1 MSTTVAAFMQSPS
14 HPLEVRLT
22 RTRTRLLI
30 LATAAALGA
39 LTVAAPAHAAVPD
52 AFGFVL
58 WNGSSVV
65 PSGTYPAGS
74 TAGPI
79 VPGRYKVVF
88 AGQAATGG
96 VVHVTAVNGAP
107 HWCQVDG
114 FGPSGANEVA
124 QVSCYKAG
132 GALDFS
138 GFSVIFDRSSGP
150 VTSAAGRFGYV
161 DSTPSGGIVS
171 QFNSSGA
178 VNSVAH
184 VGIGQWIVKLP
195 GLGTPGPIDGSA
207 QATAVNPSVPARCK
221 VGKWASGPA
230 GQQVLVLCFDA
241 TGAPFDTRFTMT
253 YQYQR
258 ALYGPALPPKDF
270 GYLFNVPP
278 VGPPSTN
285 FNSLTGPGTNTLT
298 VAGVGLSL
306 VRFPAIGV
314 VPDDIQVTATG
325 GTSDF
330 CGLNTTWGHLGGDTV
345 VRDVNCF
352 TNAGAPVNSGFLVS
366 DNSAF

>member
-1 MSTTVAAFMQSPS
+1 MTIK
-14 HPLEVRLT
+14 
-22 RTRTRLLI
+22 TRLL
-30 LATAAALGA
+30 AVAAAAALGA
-39 LTVAAPAHAAVPD
+39 LADAAPAHAAVPD

-65 PSGTYPAGS
+65 PSGTFPPGS

-88 AGQAATGG
+88 AGQATSGG
-96 VVHVTAVNGAP
+96 VVHVTAINGAP
-107 HWCQVDG
+107 HWCQVEA

-124 QVSCYKAG
+124 VVSCYRAG
-132 GALDFS
+132 GALDAS
-138 GFSVIFDRSSGP
+138 AFSVIFDRSSGP
-150 VTSAAGRFGYV
+150 VAIAAGRFGYV
-161 DSTPSGGIVS
+161 DSTATGAIVS

-178 VNSVAH
+178 PNAVSHLGV
-184 VGIGQWIVKLP
+184 GQWMVKMP

-207 QATAVNPSVPARCK
+207 QATAVNAGPARCK
-221 VGKWASGPA
+221 VAKWASNTS
-230 GQQVLVLCFDA
+230 GQLLQVLCFDPA
-241 TGAPFDTRFTMT
+241 GSLLDTRFTLT

-258 ALYGPALPPKDF
+258 SLYGPVAPPKAF

-285 FNSLTGPGTNTLT
+285 FNFVTGPGTNTVT
-298 VAGVGLSL
+298 PAGAGLSL

-314 VPDDIQVTATG
+314 VPDNVQVTSTG

-330 CGLNTTWGHLGGDTV
+330 CGLNTFWAHGGGDTI

-352 TNAGAPVNSGFLVS
+352 TNAGAPVNSGFLI
-366 DNSAF
+366 SANATV